1 MTEAMKRFL
10 ELNELM
16 EREMQAQ
23 RQEAKAAE
31 DELAAQTHPMR
42 ERIDKDLLELDK
54 LGVGE
59 IETDVQ
65 LDFVGFHNCDTVI
78 ALSLNNDGLPA
89 ILERA
94 YSYRVPA
101 CNTYNIYRTSD
112 GCTPDV
118 LLSLYEHWPEIM
130 ASAEEKIMKKIVE
143 KREVECAR
151 LEHEIKT
158 RDELL
163 AKIKSA
169 LADKCYG

>member
-23 RQEAKAAE
+23 
-31 DELAAQTHPMR
+31 THHMR
-42 ERIDKDLLELDK
+42 ERIDKDLLELDR

-59 IETDVQ
+59 IETNIDINLPSVMNVYNHVYVC
-65 LDFVGFHNCDTVI
+65 LK
-78 ALSLNNDGLPA
+78 LNNDKHPA
-89 ILERA
+89 VLGYA
-94 YSYRVPA
+94 YRLGF
-101 CNTYNIYRTSD
+101 TGHNIYSVYALNDR
-112 GCTPDV
+112 CAPDV
-118 LLSLYEHWPEIM
+118 LLYLYEHWPEIM
-130 ASAEEKIMKKIVE
+130 ASAEERIMKKIVE
-143 KREVECAR
+143 KREAECAR

-169 LADKCYG
+169 LEDE

>member
-16 EREMQAQ
+16 EREM
-23 RQEAKAAE
+23 K
-31 DELAAQTHPMR
+31 AQTYLMR

-59 IETDVQ
+59 IETNIDIDLPSVMNVYNHVYVC
-65 LDFVGFHNCDTVI
+65 LK
-78 ALSLNNDGLPA
+78 LNNDKHPA
-89 ILERA
+89 VLGYA
-94 YSYRVPA
+94 YRPGFMGH
-101 CNTYNIYRTSD
+101 NIYSVYALNDR
-112 GCTPDV
+112 CAPDV
-118 LLSLYEHWPEIM
+118 LLYLYEHWPEIM
-130 ASAEEKIMKKIVE
+130 ACAEERIMKKIVE

-169 LADKCYG
+169 LEDE

>member
-16 EREMQAQ
+16 EREM
-23 RQEAKAAE
+23 K
-31 DELAAQTHPMR
+31 AQTYLMR

-59 IETDVQ
+59 IETNIDIDLPSVMNVYNHVYVC
-65 LDFVGFHNCDTVI
+65 LK
-78 ALSLNNDGLPA
+78 LNNDKHPAVLGYAYRPGLMGH
-89 ILERA
+89 
-94 YSYRVPA
+94 
-101 CNTYNIYRTSD
+101 NIYSVYALNDR
-112 GCTPDV
+112 CAPDV
-118 LLSLYEHWPEIM
+118 LLYLYEHWPEIM
-130 ASAEEKIMKKIVE
+130 ACAEERIMKKIVG
-143 KREVECAR
+143 KREMECAR

-169 LADKCYG
+169 LEDE

>member
-16 EREMQAQ
+16 EREMKAQ

-31 DELAAQTHPMR
+31 DELAAQMHRMR
-42 ERIDKDLLELDK
+42 EGIDKDLLELDK

-59 IETDVQ
+59 IETDVK

-78 ALSLNNDGLPA
+78 ALRLNNDGFPA
-89 ILERA
+89 ILERV
-94 YSYRVPA
+94 YSHRVPA
-101 CNTYNIYRTSD
+101 CNTYDVYHTSY
-112 GCTPDV
+112 GCATYVPF
-118 LLSLYEHWPEIM
+118 SLYKHWSEIM
-130 ASAEEKIMKKIVE
+130 ASAEEKIMEKIVV
-143 KREVECAR
+143 KREVECAK

-169 LADKCYG
+169 LEDE

>member
-31 DELAAQTHPMR
+31 DELAAQTRPMR

-59 IETDVQ
+59 IATDVK
-65 LDFVGFHNCDTVI
+65 LDFVGVHNCDTVI
-78 ALSLNNDGLPA
+78 ALRLNNDGLPA

-101 CNTYNIYRTSD
+101 CNTYDVYHTSD
-112 GCTPDV
+112 GCAPDV
-118 LLSLYEHWPEIM
+118 LLYLYEHWPEIM
-130 ASAEEKIMKKIVE
+130 ASAEEEIMKKIVE

-169 LADKCYG
+169 LEDE

>member
-31 DELAAQTHPMR
+31 DELAAQMHPVR

-59 IETDVQ
+59 IETDVK
-65 LDFVGFHNCDTVI
+65 LDFVGVHNCDTVI
-78 ALSLNNDGLPA
+78 ALRLNNDGLPA

-94 YSYRVPA
+94 HSYRAPA
-101 CNTYNIYRTSD
+101 YNTYNIYRTSD
-112 GCTPDV
+112 GFAPDV

-143 KREVECAR
+143 KREVECAK
-151 LEHEIKT
+151 LELEIKT

-169 LADKCYG
+169 LEDE

>member
-10 ELNELM
+10 ELNDLM

-31 DELAAQTHPMR
+31 NELVAQTYPMR
-42 ERIDKDLLELDK
+42 ERIYKDLLELDK

-59 IETDVQ
+59 IETDVK
-65 LDFVGFHNCDTVI
+65 LDFAGVHNCDTVI
-78 ALSLNNDGLPA
+78 ALRLNNDGFPA

-101 CNTYNIYRTSD
+101 CNTYDIYRTSD
-112 GCTPDV
+112 GCAPDV

-130 ASAEEKIMKKIVE
+130 ASAEEKIMKKIVVE
-143 KREVECAR
+143 REAECAK

-158 RDELL
+158 WDELL
-163 AKIKSA
+163 AKIKSG
-169 LADKCYG
+169 LEDK

>member
-31 DELAAQTHPMR
+31 NQLVAQTYLMR
-42 ERIDKDLLELDK
+42 KRINKDLLELDK

-59 IETDVQ
+59 IETNIEINLPSVRNVYDHVYVC
-65 LDFVGFHNCDTVI
+65 LE
-78 ALSLNNDGLPA
+78 LNNDKHPA
-89 ILERA
+89 VLGHA
-94 YSYRVPA
+94 YRPGFMWRH
-101 CNTYNIYRTSD
+101 NIYSVYALND
-112 GCTPDV
+112 GCAPDV
-118 LLSLYEHWPEIM
+118 LLYLYEHWPEIM

-143 KREVECAR
+143 KREVQCAK

-163 AKIKSA
+163 AKIKAA
-169 LADKCYG
+169 LEDK

>member
-16 EREMQAQ
+16 EREIQAQ

-31 DELAAQTHPMR
+31 DELAAQTHWIR
-42 ERIDKDLLELDK
+42 EGIDKDLLELDK

-59 IETDVQ
+59 IETDVK
-65 LDFVGFHNCDTVI
+65 LDFVGVHNCDTVI
-78 ALSLNNDGLPA
+78 ALRLNNDGLPA

-112 GCTPDV
+112 GCAPDV

-130 ASAEEKIMKKIVE
+130 TSAEEKIMKKIVK
-143 KREVECAR
+143 KREAECAR
-151 LEHEIKT
+151 LEREIKT
-158 RDELL
+158 QGELL

-169 LADKCYG
+169 LEDE

>member
-31 DELAAQTHPMR
+31 NELAAQTYPMR
-42 ERIDKDLLELDK
+42 ERINKDLLELDK

-59 IETDVQ
+59 IETDIEINLPSVRNVYNHVY
-65 LDFVGFHNCDTVI
+65 VG
-78 ALSLNNDGLPA
+78 LKLNNDKHPA
-89 ILERA
+89 VLGYA
-94 YSYRVPA
+94 YRLGSMWHNSHSVYVLKDRCA
-101 CNTYNIYRTSD
+101 
-112 GCTPDV
+112 PDV
-118 LLSLYEHWPEIM
+118 LLYLYEHWPEIM
-130 ASAEEKIMKKIVE
+130 ASAEERIMKKIVE
-143 KREVECAR
+143 KREAECAR

-169 LADKCYG
+169 LEDE

>member
-31 DELAAQTHPMR
+31 KKAIEQARIMR
-42 ERIDKDLLELDK
+42 ERIDKDLLELNK
-54 LGVGE
+54 LGVGRIKTNVSLNLMDFE
-59 IETDVQ
+59 SDNSHSFITLKLYNQGNPYISEDVYINEHTY
-65 LDFVGFHNCDTVI
+65 DTYMVYAVNNAYNVDTVV
-78 ALSLNNDGLPA
+78 A
-89 ILERA
+89 
-94 YSYRVPA
+94 
-101 CNTYNIYRTSD
+101 
-112 GCTPDV
+112 
-118 LLSLYEHWPEIM
+118 LYEHWPEIM
-130 ASAEEKIMKKIVE
+130 ACAEEKIREKIIV

-169 LADKCYG
+169 LEDE

>member
-16 EREMQAQ
+16 EREM
-23 RQEAKAAE
+23 K
-31 DELAAQTHPMR
+31 AQTYLMR

-59 IETDVQ
+59 IETNIDIDLPSVMNVYNHVYVC
-65 LDFVGFHNCDTVI
+65 LK
-78 ALSLNNDGLPA
+78 LNNDKHPA
-89 ILERA
+89 VLGYA
-94 YSYRVPA
+94 YRPGFMGH
-101 CNTYNIYRTSD
+101 NIYSVYALNDR
-112 GCTPDV
+112 CAPDV
-118 LLSLYEHWPEIM
+118 LLYLYEHWPEIM
-130 ASAEEKIMKKIVE
+130 ACAEERIMKKIVE

-169 LADKCYG
+169 LEEE

>member
-23 RQEAKAAE
+23 RQEAKVAE
-31 DELAAQTHPMR
+31 NELAAQTHRMR

-59 IETDVQ
+59 IETDVK
-65 LDFVGFHNCDTVI
+65 LNFVGFHNCDTVI
-78 ALSLNNDGLPA
+78 ALWLHNDGFPA
-89 ILERA
+89 ILERV
-94 YSYRVPA
+94 YSHRVPA
-101 CNTYNIYRTSD
+101 YNTYDVYCTSD
-112 GCTPDV
+112 ECAPDV

-130 ASAEEKIMKKIVE
+130 ASAEEKIMKKIVA
-143 KREVECAR
+143 KREVQCAK

-158 RDELL
+158 WDELL
-163 AKIKSA
+163 AKIKSG
-169 LADKCYG
+169 LEDK